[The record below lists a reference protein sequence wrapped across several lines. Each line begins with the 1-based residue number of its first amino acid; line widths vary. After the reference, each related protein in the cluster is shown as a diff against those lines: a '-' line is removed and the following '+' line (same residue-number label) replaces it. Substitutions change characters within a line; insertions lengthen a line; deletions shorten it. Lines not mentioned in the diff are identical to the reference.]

1 MARDEKR
8 KSGFPLK
15 DFLLKLILMIIF
27 VLLLMW
33 LIPWPNN
40 KVLTD
45 RIFMKKANQ
54 YWNKEVKKM
63 NKLKR
68 KRQKR

>member
-1 MARDEKR
+1 M
-8 KSGFPLK
+8 
-15 DFLLKLILMIIF
+15 
-27 VLLLMW
+27 
-33 LIPWPNN
+33 
-40 KVLTD
+40 LTD